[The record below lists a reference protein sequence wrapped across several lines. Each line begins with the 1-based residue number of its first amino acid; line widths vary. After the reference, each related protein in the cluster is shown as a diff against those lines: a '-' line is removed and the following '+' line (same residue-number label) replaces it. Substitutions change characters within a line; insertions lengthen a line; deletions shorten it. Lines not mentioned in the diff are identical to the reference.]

1 MSKLIWIILVLV
13 PAVLF
18 VKSFFTVRSKQRTRS
33 VSNFKKQLDYLVWV
47 ILFLIACELVY
58 FIGSLILG

>member
-13 PAVLF
+13 PTVLF
-18 VKSFFTVRSKQRTRS
+18 LKSFFTIRSKKRAQA

-47 ILFLIACELVY
+47 VLFLIACEVVY
-58 FIGSLILG
+58 FIATLILG

>member
-18 VKSFFTVRSKQRTRS
+18 LKSFFTIRSKKRAQA

-47 ILFLIACELVY
+47 VLFLIACEIVY
-58 FIGSLILG
+58 FIGTLILG

>member
-1 MSKLIWIILVLV
+1 MYKLIWIILILV

-18 VKSFFTVRSKQRTRS
+18 LKSFFTIRSKKRAQA

-47 ILFLIACELVY
+47 ILFLIACEVVY
-58 FIGSLILG
+58 FIGTLILG

>member
-18 VKSFFTVRSKQRTRS
+18 ARSFFTIRSKKRAQA

-47 ILFLIACELVY
+47 VLFLIACELAY
-58 FIGSLILG
+58 FIGTLIFG